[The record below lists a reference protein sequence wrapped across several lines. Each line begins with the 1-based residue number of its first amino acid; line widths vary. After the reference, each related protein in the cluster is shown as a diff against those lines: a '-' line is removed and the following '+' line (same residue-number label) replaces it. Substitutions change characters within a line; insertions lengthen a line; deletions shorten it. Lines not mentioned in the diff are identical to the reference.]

1 MEIFKTEIEDIQ
13 PMDISKKEK
22 ELLNRS
28 IEYVYGILENLYKK
42 YSKSVYE
49 LYGIIR
55 DPKSYVIV
63 LRGGS
68 YMYNH
73 PKNGPRL
80 RQGNIYLKM
89 TITYTNGVEE
99 PIIHVDLIKANE
111 NMLTGNEII
120 NISKKIGEIINAK
133 YIELSDASTLNGAC
147 LDSSISMTTLYI
159 LSIGVSWYNTKG
171 FLSPYFEIE
180 QEHNHRL
187 LSLNIVDFLFTQ
199 REYTMK
205 YLNAMGNLDWVN
217 DKKTKRRIEFI
228 DNMNS
233 FFDFF
238 ERYDKNYPF
247 FEDIGLFI
255 TREMTVQEVFTR
267 IKLFILRE
275 LPKNRTTIYKSVC
288 SHLNWLFS
296 EIEAEYIDVEKS
308 EEEIQQQLSS
318 LNPMVM
324 VYCDELIY
332 DMKNPIIPTPLNY
345 NISRRKTSRKRGTS
359 IKSKK
364 QKSRSKK
371 STTRRKTY
379 G

>member
-28 IEYVYGILENLYKK
+28 IEYVYGIVENLYKK

-73 PKNGPRL
+73 PKYGPRL

-89 TITYTNGVEE
+89 TITYTNDVEE
-99 PIIHVDLIKANE
+99 PTIHLDLIKANE

-120 NISKKIGEIINAK
+120 NISKKIGKMINAK
-133 YIELSDASTLNGAC
+133 YIELVDASMLSGAC
-147 LDSSISMTTLYI
+147 LDSTIPMMTLYI
-159 LSIGVSWYNTKG
+159 LSTGVSWYNTKG
-171 FLSPYFEIE
+171 FLSRYFDIE
-180 QEHNHRL
+180 QEHNHSL
-187 LSLNIVDFLFTQ
+187 LSLNIVDFLIAQ

-217 DKKTKRRIEFI
+217 DKKIKRRIEFI
-228 DNMNS
+228 DNTNS

-238 ERYDKNYPF
+238 EKYDKNYPF

-296 EIEAEYIDVEKS
+296 QIEGEYIDVEKS

-318 LNPMVM
+318 SNPMVIL
-324 VYCDELIY
+324 YCDELIY
-332 DMKNPIIPTPLNY
+332 DMKNPIIPTQLNY
-345 NISRRKTSRKRGTS
+345 NISRRKTPRKRGTS

-364 QKSRSKK
+364 KSTSKK
-371 STTRRKTY
+371 STTRRRTY

>member
-28 IEYVYGILENLYKK
+28 IEYLYGIVENLYKK

-73 PKNGPRL
+73 PKYGSRL
-80 RQGNIYLKM
+80 RHGDIYLKM
-89 TITYTNGVEE
+89 TITYTNNVEE
-99 PIIHVDLIKANE
+99 PTIHVDLIKANE

-120 NISKKIGEIINAK
+120 NISKKIGKMINAK
-133 YIELSDASTLNGAC
+133 YIELVDASMLSGAC
-147 LDSSISMTTLYI
+147 LDSTIPMMTLYI
-159 LSIGVSWYNTKG
+159 LSTGVSWYNTKG
-171 FLSPYFEIE
+171 FLSPYFDIE
-180 QEHNHRL
+180 QEHNHSL
-187 LSLNIVDFLFTQ
+187 LSLNIVDFLIAQ

-217 DKKTKRRIEFI
+217 DKKIKRRIEFI

-238 ERYDKNYPF
+238 EKYDKNYPF

-296 EIEAEYIDVEKS
+296 QIEGEYIDAENS

-318 LNPMVM
+318 SNPMVIL
-324 VYCDELIY
+324 YCDELIY
-332 DMKNPIIPTPLNY
+332 DMKNPIIPTQLNY
-345 NISRRKTSRKRGTS
+345 NISRRKTPRKRGTS

-364 QKSRSKK
+364 K
-371 STTRRKTY
+371 STTRRRTY